1 MKKIDWEDSRKK
13 TAAYEYLV
21 KVFKTT
27 KPSVSLA
34 MSFKRNSLEAA
45 RMRHVAIHELGGRL
59 LSDENVTVSPVKI
72 LDSHGNVKSVI
83 TWRTIQKIAVAVGM
97 SYGLWLGTNV
107 NATDADSRNAF
118 VIIALSAIIAISLM
132 PDKTDTATV

>member
-1 MKKIDWEDSRKK
+1 MK
-13 TAAYEYLV
+13 
-21 KVFKTT
+21 
-27 KPSVSLA
+27 
-34 MSFKRNSLEAA
+34 
-45 RMRHVAIHELGGRL
+45 
-59 LSDENVTVSPVKI
+59 
-72 LDSHGNVKSVI
+72 

-118 VIIALSAIIAISLM
+118 VIIALSAITAISLM

>member
-1 MKKIDWEDSRKK
+1 MK
-13 TAAYEYLV
+13 
-21 KVFKTT
+21 
-27 KPSVSLA
+27 
-34 MSFKRNSLEAA
+34 
-45 RMRHVAIHELGGRL
+45 
-59 LSDENVTVSPVKI
+59 
-72 LDSHGNVKSVI
+72 

-107 NATDADSRNAF
+107 NATDADSLNAF

>member
-1 MKKIDWEDSRKK
+1 MK
-13 TAAYEYLV
+13 
-21 KVFKTT
+21 
-27 KPSVSLA
+27 
-34 MSFKRNSLEAA
+34 
-45 RMRHVAIHELGGRL
+45 
-59 LSDENVTVSPVKI
+59 
-72 LDSHGNVKSVI
+72 

-118 VIIALSAIIAISLM
+118 VIIALSVIIAISLM

>member
-1 MKKIDWEDSRKK
+1 MKTR
-13 TAAYEYLV
+13 
-21 KVFKTT
+21 
-27 KPSVSLA
+27 
-34 MSFKRNSLEAA
+34 
-45 RMRHVAIHELGGRL
+45 
-59 LSDENVTVSPVKI
+59 
-72 LDSHGNVKSVI
+72 
-83 TWRTIQKIAVAVGM
+83 RTIQKIAVAVGM

>member
-1 MKKIDWEDSRKK
+1 MK
-13 TAAYEYLV
+13 
-21 KVFKTT
+21 
-27 KPSVSLA
+27 
-34 MSFKRNSLEAA
+34 
-45 RMRHVAIHELGGRL
+45 
-59 LSDENVTVSPVKI
+59 
-72 LDSHGNVKSVI
+72 

-118 VIIALSAIIAISLM
+118 VIFALSAIIAISLM

>member
-1 MKKIDWEDSRKK
+1 MKTR
-13 TAAYEYLV
+13 
-21 KVFKTT
+21 
-27 KPSVSLA
+27 
-34 MSFKRNSLEAA
+34 
-45 RMRHVAIHELGGRL
+45 
-59 LSDENVTVSPVKI
+59 
-72 LDSHGNVKSVI
+72 
-83 TWRTIQKIAVAVGM
+83 RTIQKIAEAVGM